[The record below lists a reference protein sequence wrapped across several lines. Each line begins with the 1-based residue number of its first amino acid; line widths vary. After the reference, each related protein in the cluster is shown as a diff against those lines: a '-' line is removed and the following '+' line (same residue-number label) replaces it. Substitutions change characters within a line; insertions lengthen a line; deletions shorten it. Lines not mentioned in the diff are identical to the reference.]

1 MMFSSGLAEVVFLV
15 KDVQAAARFYR
26 EVVGLVPQG
35 EADDEWAWFWVGEP
49 ERNQRLAL
57 HKGTLLFEEYSPFP
71 EGQRF
76 GTIHYALH
84 VPAERLQQAV
94 EHVKSKDIAVL
105 GPLILPG
112 AMPVPITFTTWMATC
127 WSSGRPRQRLWKSGS
142 NLSRNAS
149 KRERRGMLFCDTPPL
164 RADKAPGRMPG
175 LSQNFWLFISK

>member
-1 MMFSSGLAEVVFLV
+1 MMFSIGLAEVVFLV

-49 ERNQRLAL
+49 GRDQRLAL

-84 VPAERLQQAV
+84 VPAEHLQQAV
-94 EHVKSKDIAVL
+94 EHVKGKDIAVY
-105 GPLILPG
+105 GPID
-112 AMPVPITFTTWMATC
+112 FTWRSARSYYFYDLDGNLLEFWSPEAT
-127 WSSGRPRQRLWKSGS
+127 PLEE
-142 NLSRNAS
+142 
-149 KRERRGMLFCDTPPL
+149 RE
-164 RADKAPGRMPG
+164 
-175 LSQNFWLFISK
+175 